1 MGRRMSLSAS
11 EKVEVIRIVAD
22 SELSIRQTLSELD
35 ISRSSFYRWYQD
47 YQAWWAGCVGESIWF
62 ALSFLE

>member
-1 MGRRMSLSAS
+1 MSLSAS

-35 ISRSSFYRWYQD
+35 ISRNSFYR
-47 YQAWWAGCVGESIWF
+47 
-62 ALSFLE
+62 